1 MTSARLP
8 PTRAASAVAR
18 DDFPAVAR
26 GHACDDQIVRRTRA
40 AEDDADAAEV
50 LAEGLGLVTVE
61 DADDAPPLRA
71 RETPEVAD
79 EVALRRD
86 HRARGAEDVAAVDD
100 VGHVSAGSSRQP
112 GASRAGRRGFLRRP

>member
-61 DADDAPPLRA
+61 DAEEGRPLPA
-71 RETPEVAD
+71 RETPGAG
-79 EVALRRD
+79 
-86 HRARGAEDVAAVDD
+86 RARGAEDVAAVDD
-100 VGHVSAGSSRQP
+100 VGHVSAGSSRHP